1 MANLSEITGTES
13 NITPSRPP
21 GARGGLLF
29 GLLGAGVLL
38 ALAGCDN
45 GAVVPP
51 APMNS
56 PVADF
61 ALTNQD
67 GKVTTL
73 SDLSNHVWVADII
86 FTRCT
91 TSCPIMTSEMKTLQD
106 ALPAD
111 SQARL
116 VSLTTNPDFDQPP
129 VLAKYAAKYQ
139 ADSKRWVFL
148 TGTRQQVAAVAG
160 DSLKLGSVPI
170 KPEDRKDAFDFFIH
184 TTLFVVVDKHGNLRQ
199 AFEST
204 GENIHWDEV
213 KARILATVKQLESQ
227 P

>member
-1 MANLSEITGTES
+1 MTNLSEITKTES
-13 NITPSRPP
+13 TVTTSGAA

-38 ALAGCDN
+38 GLTGCDN
-45 GAVVPP
+45 VVSPP
-51 APMNS
+51 PMNS

-73 SDLSNHVWVADII
+73 ADLTNHVWVADII
-86 FTRCT
+86 FTRCA

-111 SQARL
+111 SQAKL
-116 VSLTTNPDFDQPP
+116 ISLTTNPEFDTPA

-139 ADSKRWVFL
+139 ADAKRWNFL
-148 TGTRQQVAAVAG
+148 TGT
-160 DSLKLGSVPI
+160 
-170 KPEDRKDAFDFFIH
+170 
-184 TTLFVVVDKHGNLRQ
+184 
-199 AFEST
+199 
-204 GENIHWDEV
+204 
-213 KARILATVKQLESQ
+213 KQLGADQ
-227 P
+227 TGGPQGCV